1 MYKLFTDK
9 LENFEAKIKIEGA
22 SLKKSKA
29 RLVVESDNFSLLFNG
44 EIDESGNVNIP
55 VKRLRG
61 LLDENVSGA
70 IKLEVIAE
78 DTYFTP
84 WESQFTVET
93 SKKVQA
99 EIVSQS
105 GSTLNETKTKS
116 TVILKS
122 QTSQK
127 EPPTISEKQ
136 HIVNIMKIL
145 IKENI
150 SMSNLH
156 IKKDQLNNIVAEYIH
171 DNVVTEEQKQPV
183 IKKLLKVLDKRK

>member
-29 RLVVESDNFSLLFNG
+29 RLVVEADNFSLLFNG

>member
-29 RLVVESDNFSLLFNG
+29 RLVVEADNFSLLFNG

-116 TVILKS
+116 TVIVKS